1 MVEPSKDPAALEAV
15 GDRPRWPPPVYL
27 LTGGA
32 HVATFAALTVAVVTS
47 TGNHHAALLCAVL
60 SGAGTLLTTRRP
72 CPGFVLTA
80 AVPLFAVVAHL
91 DPLIFW
97 TVTVFTTFAVTV
109 RGLPAPVTAPVACLT
124 SLAAEALA
132 TGTVSVHANPV
143 ASIAGFCALMSAL
156 AGSSVRAQH
165 RYWLAVRQRTLDA
178 VATRESLVRRSV
190 AEERVRI
197 ARDLHDSVGH
207 HIAVLSMHL
216 GAAEVNLPT
225 GSDVPLGHLRN
236 ARGSVQD
243 VLAEVQQILAVL
255 RLETGADDLVPTP
268 ELSHVSELVASF
280 RNAGLDLEE
289 HLTGCD
295 LLLPHDVSAAA
306 YRIAQEALTNA
317 QKHGTHGVRFT
328 VHADEETVRIE
339 VVNTMKKTP
348 GAQAGT
354 RSRTTPS
361 TSAGRG
367 GRGLVGVG
375 ERAESV
381 GGRIE
386 FHEQG
391 GLFSFRA
398 ELPVHGGRA

>member
-1 MVEPSKDPAALEAV
+1 
-15 GDRPRWPPPVYL
+15 
-27 LTGGA
+27 
-32 HVATFAALTVAVVTS
+32 
-47 TGNHHAALLCAVL
+47 
-60 SGAGTLLTTRRP
+60 
-72 CPGFVLTA
+72 
-80 AVPLFAVVAHL
+80 
-91 DPLIFW
+91 
-97 TVTVFTTFAVTV
+97 
-109 RGLPAPVTAPVACLT
+109 
-124 SLAAEALA
+124 
-132 TGTVSVHANPV
+132 
-143 ASIAGFCALMSAL
+143 MSAL
-156 AGSSVRAQH
+156 AASSVRGQH

-216 GAAEVNLPT
+216 GAAEVSLPP

-255 RLETGADDLVPTP
+255 RLETGADVLAPTP
-268 ELSHVSELVASF
+268 ELSHVPELVASF

-289 HLTGCD
+289 RLTGCD
-295 LLLPHDVSAAA
+295 APLPHNVSAAA

-328 VHADEETVRIE
+328 VHADEETVRID
-339 VVNTMKKTP
+339 VVNTVEKT
-348 GAQAGT
+348 
-354 RSRTTPS
+354 SRTS
-361 TSAGRG
+361 GGSG

-386 FHEQG
+386 FHDRDGQ
-391 GLFSFRA
+391 FSFRA
-398 ELPVHGGRA
+398 ELPVDGGRA